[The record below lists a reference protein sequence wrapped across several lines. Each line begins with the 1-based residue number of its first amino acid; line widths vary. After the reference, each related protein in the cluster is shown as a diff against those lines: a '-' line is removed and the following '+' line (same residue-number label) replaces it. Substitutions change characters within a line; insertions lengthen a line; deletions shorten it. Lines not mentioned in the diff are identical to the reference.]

1 VSGSGG
7 AEDFFRGI
15 SYMENLICPGFMAA
29 GVASGLKK
37 AGEKDLAII
46 FSKIPAKAAGVFT
59 SNKVKAAPV
68 ILDMERIQSGS
79 CQAVIVNSGN
89 ANCCTGDKGLDDAK
103 TMARSAASGL
113 GISEDLVLVCSTGVI
128 GEPLPIDK
136 IQQAIPGLIDSLRPE
151 GVYDLARAIMT
162 TDTVPKTI
170 SRQGKIDGKTFTVIG
185 VAKGSGMICPDMAT
199 MLCFICTDI
208 DADHELLNN
217 LLDKAVQRSFN
228 RITID
233 GDTSTNDTVI
243 VMANGLSGV
252 VIKSSDHITYF
263 QNLIDNILIDLA
275 KQIVRD
281 GEGATKFVEVYV
293 KGALSDNDAHKIA
306 NTVANSNLV
315 KTALFGEDANWGRII
330 AAAGRAK
337 APLDEG
343 KINIFFDDVLMVK
356 NGMGCGKA
364 VEAEAAKVLMKPE
377 LRISIDL
384 NMGSGC
390 ASVFTC
396 DFSVEYV
403 KINADYRS

>member
-1 VSGSGG
+1 
-7 AEDFFRGI
+7 
-15 SYMENLICPGFMAA
+15 MENLICPGFMAA

-37 AGEKDLAII
+37 AGGKDLAII

-68 ILDMERIQSGS
+68 LLDMDRIKSGS

-89 ANCCTGDKGLDDAK
+89 ANCCTGDKGMEDAES
-103 TMARSAASGL
+103 MAKFTASGL
-113 GISEDLVLVCSTGVI
+113 GIPEELVLVCSTGVI

-136 IQQAIPGLIDSLRPE
+136 IQRAMHSLIESLRPE
-151 GVYDLARAIMT
+151 GVYDFVRAIMT
-162 TDTVPKTI
+162 TDTVPKTVT
-170 SRQGKIDGKTFTVIG
+170 RQGSIDGKSFSIIG

-208 DADHELLNN
+208 DADHKLLKN
-217 LLDKAVQRSFN
+217 LLHNSTQRSFN

-243 VMANGLSGV
+243 IMANGFSGA
-252 VIKSSDHITYF
+252 VIKSTEHIDYF
-263 QNLIDNILIDLA
+263 QNLLDDVLIDLA

-281 GEGATKFVEVYV
+281 GEGATKFVEIYV

-330 AAAGRAK
+330 AAAGRAD

-343 KINIFFDDVLMVK
+343 RINIFFDDVLMVK
-356 NGMGCGKA
+356 NGIGCGKA
-364 VEAEAAKVLMKPE
+364 VEAEATKVLMKPE

-396 DFSVEYV
+396 DFSVDYV

>member
-1 VSGSGG
+1 
-7 AEDFFRGI
+7 
-15 SYMENLICPGFMAA
+15 MENLICPGFVAA

-37 AGEKDLAII
+37 SGEKDLGII

-59 SNKVKAAPV
+59 TNMVKAAPV
-68 ILDMERIQSGS
+68 LLDMERVKSGT

-113 GISEDLVLVCSTGVI
+113 GIPEDLVLVCSTGVI

-136 IQQAIPGLIDSLRPE
+136 IQHAIPDLIDSLRPE
-151 GVYDLARAIMT
+151 GVYDLARTIMT
-162 TDTVPKTI
+162 TDTVTKSV
-170 SRQGKIDGKTFTVIG
+170 SRQGKIDDKTFTVIG

-208 DADHELLNN
+208 DTNHGLLKKLLNN
-217 LLDKAVQRSFN
+217 STQRSFN

-243 VMANGLSGV
+243 IMANGLSGA
-252 VIKSSDHITYF
+252 VIKSSEHIDYF
-263 QNLIDNILIDLA
+263 QNILDEVLVNLA

-281 GEGATKFVEVYV
+281 GEGATKFVEIYV
-293 KGALSDNDAHKIA
+293 KGALSDNDAHEIA
-306 NTVANSNLV
+306 STVANSNLV

-337 APLDEG
+337 ARLDQG
-343 KINIFFDDVLMVK
+343 KINIFFDEVLMVK

-364 VEAEAAKVLMKPE
+364 VEAWATKVLMKPE

-384 NMGSGC
+384 NLGSGC

>member
-1 VSGSGG
+1 
-7 AEDFFRGI
+7 
-15 SYMENLICPGFMAA
+15 MENLMCPGFMAA

-46 FSKIPAKAAGVFT
+46 FSKIPAKVAGAFT
-59 SNKVKAAPV
+59 SNKIKAAPV
-68 ILDMERIQSGS
+68 LLDMERIKSGIG
-79 CQAVIVNSGN
+79 QAVIVNSGN

-103 TMARSAASGL
+103 TMAGSAASNL
-113 GISEDLVLVCSTGVI
+113 GIPEELVLVCSTGVI
-128 GEPLPIDK
+128 GEPLPVEK
-136 IQQAIPGLIDSLRPE
+136 IQSAIPDLIDSLRPE
-151 GVYDLARAIMT
+151 GVYDFARAIMT
-162 TDTVPKTI
+162 TDTAPKSV
-170 SRQGKIDGKTFTVIG
+170 SRQGKIDDKPFTIIG
-185 VAKGSGMICPDMAT
+185 VAKGSGMIRPDMAT

-208 DADHELLNN
+208 DADHDLLKK
-217 LLDKAVQRSFN
+217 LLDKAIQRSFN

-243 VMANGLSGV
+243 IMANGLSGA
-252 VIKSSDHITYF
+252 VIKSSEHIDCF
-263 QNLIDNILIDLA
+263 RNLLDDVLLNLA
-275 KQIVRD
+275 KQIVKD
-281 GEGATKFVEVYV
+281 GEGATKFVEIYV

-330 AAAGRAK
+330 AAAGRANV
-337 APLDEG
+337 PLDQS

-364 VEAEAAKVLMKPE
+364 VEAEATRVLMKPE

-384 NMGSGC
+384 NMGNGC
-390 ASVFTC
+390 ASIITC

>member
-1 VSGSGG
+1 
-7 AEDFFRGI
+7 
-15 SYMENLICPGFMAA
+15 MENLICPGFMAA

-37 AGEKDLAII
+37 AGEKDLAIL
-46 FSKIPAKAAGVFT
+46 FSKIPANVAGVFT
-59 SNKVKAAPV
+59 SNKIKAAPV
-68 ILDMERIQSGS
+68 LLDMERIKSGMS
-79 CQAVIVNSGN
+79 QALIVNSGN

-103 TMARSAASGL
+103 TMARFAASGL
-113 GISEDLVLVCSTGVI
+113 GIPEDLVLVCSTGVI
-128 GEPLPIDK
+128 GEPLPVDK
-136 IQQAIPGLIDSLRPE
+136 IQRAIPGLIDSLKPE

-162 TDTVPKTI
+162 TDTVPKSV
-170 SRQGKIDGKTFTVIG
+170 SRQGKIDGKPFTVIG
-185 VAKGSGMICPDMAT
+185 VTKGSGMICPDMAT

-208 DADHELLNN
+208 DTDHKLLKK
-217 LLDKAVQRSFN
+217 LLDNATKRSFN

-243 VMANGLSGV
+243 IMANGLSGAV
-252 VIKSSDHITYF
+252 MKSSEQIDYF
-263 QNLIDNILIDLA
+263 QNLLDDVLTDLA

-281 GEGATKFVEVYV
+281 GEGATKFVEIYV
-293 KGALSDNDAHKIA
+293 KGALSEQDAHKIA

-337 APLDEG
+337 VPLDPG

-364 VEAEAAKVLMKPE
+364 VEAEATKVLLKPE
-377 LRISIDL
+377 LRILIDL
-384 NMGSGC
+384 NMGKGC

-396 DFSVEYV
+396 DFSVDYV